1 MGIPIPNL
9 DDRRFQ
15 DLVDEAKRRVQQRC
29 PEWSDHNVS
38 DPGVTLIETFAF
50 MVDQL
55 IYRVNRIPERS
66 YLRFLDLIG
75 VTLFPPAAARVP
87 ATFRL
92 SAPQENPVFVQAGS
106 QVVTQRTEVSD
117 PVVFTL
123 EKTLEI
129 RPCAWSRLATSSGD
143 RPPVDRTDDVIDD
156 RNPMLFG
163 TTPQPDDTVYFGLS
177 DAVPGG
183 LLLLRMECQV
193 EGVGIDPR
201 DPPLAWEAW
210 DGDRWAA
217 CEVAHDTTGGFNTAG
232 DVELHLPETHTAS
245 VVGVHRAGWIRCRAT
260 AAEPGQPFYQASPT
274 LRAITAATIGA
285 TGAAVHAE
293 VVRDEVV
300 GVSEGVPGQR
310 FPLARRPVVA
320 GDPLLVE
327 IGTDQGW
334 QEWTEVGSF
343 ADSGPDDRHFTV
355 DRVAGEVV
363 FGPAI
368 RQPDGAF
375 RYYGAVPAKAAAIR
389 VPQYRTGGGR
399 GGNVARGM
407 LAVLRDPVPFVS
419 GVTNHKP
426 ASGGVDGEK
435 VGDAAIRGPLTLRT
449 LDRAVTAHD
458 YEELT
463 RGASP
468 QVSRVRCAQ
477 DPSSSNGVR
486 VLVVPGIPDRGELDF
501 GALKLPDRM
510 RQDIARA
517 LEARRCLG
525 ARVVVEPPFYQG
537 VTVVAQLRA
546 RPKVVAD
553 TLAARATEALHDY
566 LNPVTGGPDGEGWP
580 FGRPVQE
587 GEMFAVLQQ
596 LTGVE
601 MVESVLLFAAD
612 PVTGAR
618 GDNVKRIDIP
628 PDALVFSY
636 RHQVRVTRS

>member
-55 IYRVNRIPERS
+55 IYRVNRIPERA

-123 EKTLEI
+123 ERTLQI
-129 RPCAWSRLATSSGD
+129 RPCEWTHLATSSGG
-143 RPPVDRTDDVIDD
+143 RPPVDRTDDVVDG
-156 RNPMLFG
+156 RAPALFG
-163 TTPQPDDTVYFGLS
+163 AQPEPDDTVYIGLS

-183 LLLLRMECQV
+183 LVLLRMECQV

-210 DGDRWAA
+210 DGQRWAT

-232 DVELHLPETHTAS
+232 DVELHLPEEHEAS

-260 AAEPGQPFYQASPT
+260 APEPGQAFYQASPT
-274 LRAITAATIGA
+274 LRAITAATVGA
-285 TGAAVHAE
+285 TGTAVHAE

-310 FPLARRPVVA
+310 FELLRRPVVA
-320 GDPLLVE
+320 GEPLVLEVGADE
-327 IGTDQGW
+327 GW
-334 QEWTEVGSF
+334 QEWTEVASF
-343 ADSGPDDRHFTV
+343 ADSGPDDRHFAL

-375 RYYGAVPAKAAAIR
+375 RYYGAVPAKAAALR
-389 VPQYRTGGGR
+389 VPRYRTGGGR

-419 GVTNHKP
+419 GVTNHRP
-426 ASGGVDGEK
+426 ATGGVDGET
-435 VGDAAIRGPLTLRT
+435 VDDAAIRGPLTLRT

-468 QVSRVRCAQ
+468 QVARVRCAP
-477 DPSSSNGVR
+477 DPHSPNGVR
-486 VLVVPGIPDRGELDF
+486 VLVVPTLPNSGELAF
-501 GALKLPDRM
+501 ASLKLPDRL
-510 RQDIARA
+510 RADAQRA
-517 LEARRCLG
+517 LESRRCLG
-525 ARVVVEPPFYQG
+525 ARVVIEPPFYQG

-553 TLAARATEALHDY
+553 SLAARATVALHDY
-566 LNPVTGGPDGEGWP
+566 LNPITGGPDGAGWP

-596 LTGVE
+596 LQGVE

-618 GDNVKRIDIP
+618 GDIVKRIDIP

-636 RHQVRVTRS
+636 GHQVRVTRS